1 MKTDKYAVHYDDLRQ
16 RVYLIVGDMGL
27 PFSIKDSN
35 KIIDSIRTY
44 EVRKKLMESPNRIAA
59 GSYMINSV
67 GIRFDYYG
75 HPVSLILGK
84 EGLIELADKIADC
97 VAMYNLRLSNREDN
111 LERQL

>member
-1 MKTDKYAVHYDDLRQ
+1 MKTDKYVVHYDDLRQ

-27 PFSIKDSN
+27 PFSIEDSN

-44 EVRKKLMESPNRIAA
+44 EVRKKLMEFPNRIAA

-67 GIRFDYYG
+67 GIRFDYYD

-84 EGLIELADKIADC
+84 EGLIELADKFADC
-97 VAMYNLRLSNREDN
+97 VAMYNLRLSNREHN